1 MPTPGSTLTETAIVE
16 AARAHAR
23 DTVLPSADAWHRSDT
38 FPRDALRAA
47 GDLGLA
53 GYYVPRRYGGQDLS
67 CADVAPIFEVLSEAD
82 GFYALC
88 LSVHNFAT
96 RAVSLAAPGSSA
108 ESWIEELA
116 TGRALAGILI
126 TEESGGSDVAGRMT
140 TRAVR
145 DGSGWRLSGTKAW
158 ATFAGQ
164 ADVFVVI
171 CRSGDAT
178 TGTDDMMVVLVQADD
193 PGVTVGPVYEKSSA
207 SFMAVADLVFDD
219 VYLDEGRVL
228 APPGQGFHAVM
239 ATLDMA
245 RVHVAS
251 GATGLCTA
259 ALRAALHD
267 AADRRLFGSGVL
279 ELQGNLF
286 PLTDVETN
294 AHASRLMY
302 RHAAEL
308 VGTREGAL
316 AAAHAKRFA
325 TDAAVDAAVVC
336 ARVMGARGIRTDRGL
351 PRILAGAQ
359 FLTMAD
365 GAQNVQRLLIGR
377 DLLRRARVS

>member
-1 MPTPGSTLTETAIVE
+1 MPTPASTLTDTAIVE
-16 AARAHAR
+16 AARVHAR
-23 DTVLPSADAWHRSDT
+23 DTVQPSADAWHRSDV

-47 GDLGLA
+47 GELGLA

-116 TGRALAGILI
+116 AGRALAGILI
-126 TEESGGSDVAGRMT
+126 TEEGGGSDVAGQMT

-145 DGSGWRLSGTKAW
+145 DGIGWRLSGTKAL

-164 ADVFVVI
+164 ADVFVVL

-193 PGVTVGPVYEKSSA
+193 PGVTVGPMYEKSSA
-207 SFMAVADLVFDD
+207 SFMPVADLVFDD

-228 APPGQGFHAVM
+228 APPGQGFPAVM

-259 ALRAALHD
+259 ALRAALQD

-294 AHASRLMY
+294 VHASRLMY
-302 RHAAEL
+302 RHAADL

-336 ARVMGARGIRTDRGL
+336 ARVMGARGIRLDRGL

-365 GAQNVQRLLIGR
+365 GAQNVQRMLIGR
-377 DLLRRARVS
+377 DLLRRARAS